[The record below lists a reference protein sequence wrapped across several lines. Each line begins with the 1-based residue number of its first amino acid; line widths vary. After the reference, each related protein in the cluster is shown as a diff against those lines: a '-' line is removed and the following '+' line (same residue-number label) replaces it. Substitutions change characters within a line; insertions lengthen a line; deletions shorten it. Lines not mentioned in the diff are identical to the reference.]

1 MIMRR
6 SYGLSDQAFSAI
18 PSPDVI
24 SERIRQAIEIQM
36 GGEISAYVA
45 SKLTAEEGLLELR
58 VDWQRPG
65 DRIPIGSGL
74 GDGAGLNSVSY
85 SVVL

>member
-1 MIMRR
+1 MRR
-6 SYGLSDQAFSAI
+6 SYGISDQAFSAI

-58 VDWQRPG
+58 VDWSRTG
-65 DRIPIGSGL
+65 GSLLSSGL

>member
-36 GGEISAYVA
+36 GGEISAYVS

-58 VDWQRPG
+58 VDWLRTG
-65 DRIPIGSGL
+65 GSLLGSGL

>member
-36 GGEISAYVA
+36 GGEISAYVS

-58 VDWQRPG
+58 VDWLRTG
-65 DRIPIGSGL
+65 GSLLGSGL
-74 GDGAGLNSVSY
+74 GDVAGLNSVSY